1 MSPMKRRACVG
12 EGCLGFSA
20 EHASKQLR
28 TDYLFALA
36 LAVTVLGIGFLFL
49 VMFWEWYFSHR

>member
-1 MSPMKRRACVG
+1 MKRRACVG